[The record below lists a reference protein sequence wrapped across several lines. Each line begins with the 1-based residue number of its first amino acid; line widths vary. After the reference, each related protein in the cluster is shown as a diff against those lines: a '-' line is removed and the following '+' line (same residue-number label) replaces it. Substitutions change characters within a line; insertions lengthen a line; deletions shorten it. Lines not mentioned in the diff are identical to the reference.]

1 MITVTDEA
9 AEKVG
14 ILLNEQ
20 GNDGHGLRMGVMGG
34 GGSGFQY
41 KLDFEEKEG
50 EMDQVFEINGVKIF
64 IDMKSSLY
72 LNGVTL
78 DYDDGL
84 MGAGFKIEN
93 PNARTTCGCGESFS
107 A

>member
-1 MITVTDEA
+1 MVNVTDA
-9 AEKVG
+9 AVEKIKALV
-14 ILLNEQ
+14 EK
-20 GNDGHGLRMGVMGG
+20 DGQTHSGLRMGVMGG
-34 GGSGFQY
+34 GCSGFQY
-41 KLDFEEKEG
+41 KLEFAEQGGD
-50 EMDQVFEINGVKIF
+50 MDHVFETKGVKIF

-72 LNGVTL
+72 LSGVTL
-78 DYDDGL
+78 DYQDGL

>member
-34 GGSGFQY
+34 GCSGFQY
-41 KLDFEEKEG
+41 KLDFEEKE
-50 EMDQVFEINGVKIF
+50 
-64 IDMKSSLY
+64 
-72 LNGVTL
+72 
-78 DYDDGL
+78 YD
-84 MGAGFKIEN
+84 E
-93 PNARTTCGCGESFS
+93 
-107 A
+107 

>member
-1 MITVTDEA
+1 MVTVTDA
-9 AEKVG
+9 AADKIRVMLSTHG
-14 ILLNEQ
+14 NE
-20 GNDGHGLRMGVMGG
+20 GHGLRMGVMGG
-34 GGSGFQY
+34 GCSGFQY
-41 KLDFEEKEG
+41 KLDFEELEG
-50 EMDQVFEINGVKIF
+50 DMDQVFEINGVKIF

-78 DYDDGL
+78 DYQDGL
-84 MGAGFKIEN
+84 MESGFKIEN

>member
-1 MITVTDEA
+1 MVIITEVA
-9 AEKVG
+9 AEK
-14 ILLNEQ
+14 IKNLLCEQ
-20 GNDGHGLRMGVMGG
+20 GNEGHGLRLGVMGG
-34 GGSGFQY
+34 GCSGFQY
-41 KLDFEEKEG
+41 KLDFEERAG
-50 EMDQVFEINGVKIF
+50 DLDHVFEIAGVKIF

-78 DYDDGL
+78 DYHDGL

>member
-1 MITVTDEA
+1 MVTVTDTA
-9 AEKVG
+9 AEK
-14 ILLNEQ
+14 IRTLLSEK
-20 GNDGHGLRMGVMGG
+20 GTEGHGLRMGVMGG
-34 GGSGFQY
+34 GCSGFQY
-41 KLDFEEKEG
+41 QLDFEEQQG

-78 DYDDGL
+78 DFHDGL
-84 MGAGFKIEN
+84 MGTGFKIEN

>member
-1 MITVTDEA
+1 MISVTDA
-9 AEKVG
+9 AVQKIKTLITENEKE
-14 ILLNEQ
+14 L
-20 GNDGHGLRMGVMGG
+20 DGLRMAVKGG
-34 GGSGFQY
+34 GCSGFQY
-41 KLDFEEKEG
+41 DLEFADRSDELDH
-50 EMDQVFEINGVKIF
+50 VFETKGVKIF

-78 DYDDGL
+78 DYQDGL
-84 MGAGFKIEN
+84 MGSGFKIEN